1 MHGEKR
7 FQGKTHKILHFSS
20 SDYSACINHGLA
32 EIQGS
37 RLIHPFLNQF
47 KAEQAEVL
55 LNIIRIR
62 YVEYNLMLRCQST
75 QKMFCAEDT
84 QCIRQHMTGSHQSD
98 AAWTFAIDQF
108 FSCMFLSDFR
118 TILSFNLSSWKK
130 WETLRYLKYTAQAV
144 HLNTRLI

>member
-98 AAWTFAIDQF
+98 AAWTFALDQF
-108 FSCMFLSDFR
+108 FPVCVYRILEPFFLSICRAGKNGRHFD
-118 TILSFNLSSWKK
+118 TPNILRRQS
-130 WETLRYLKYTAQAV
+130 
-144 HLNTRLI
+144 I